1 MYNRW
6 SWDNTANYIFNIDD
20 HNIDVLVGQSIE
32 KWGMGEEMSGSA
44 IGSKLL

>member
-20 HNIDVLVGQSIE
+20 HNIDILVGQSME
-32 KWGMGEEMSGSA
+32 NGVLGERNERFSHRL
-44 IGSKLL
+44 KLL